1 MEISKS
7 LAQVGSAQ
15 EDKKYWKSQDLESQ
29 TMAKAKLYKLKWLFC
44 DCFALYEF
52 FSVHISHISSYIFY
66 ITFMS
71 KESFI

>member
-44 DCFALYEF
+44 DL
-52 FSVHISHISSYIFY
+52 
-66 ITFMS
+66 
-71 KESFI
+71 